1 MNEIPTSKWIRSIE
15 ATLELLFKLLGIYIV
30 YFAINWLGT
39 DLVGSD
45 FRQDTLLSLLL
56 LPAIYV
62 LRDLLIIFEPF
73 FVVIKKSTTQ
83 VTVKSGIT
91 PRVIDTLNLASV
103 DNIEIVKTPLGYCFN
118 YASIRLYGL
127 GGTVDMPYVRN
138 AEEISKA
145 INISV
150 NHVPFDK

>member
-15 ATLELLFKLLGIYIV
+15 AILELFFKLLGIYIV
-30 YFAINWLGT
+30 YFAINWLGK

-127 GGTVDMPYVRN
+127 GGSVDMPYVRN

>member
-15 ATLELLFKLLGIYIV
+15 ATLELFFKLLGIYIV

-127 GGTVDMPYVRN
+127 GGTVDMPYVHN

>member
-127 GGTVDMPYVRN
+127 GGSVDMPYVRN

>member
-1 MNEIPTSKWIRSIE
+1 MDEIPTSKWIRSFE
-15 ATLELLFKLLGIYIV
+15 ATLEICFKLLGIYIV
-30 YFAINWLGT
+30 YFVINWLGNK
-39 DLVGSD
+39 LVEGN
-45 FRQDTLLSLLL
+45 FQQDTLLSLLL

-73 FVVIKKSTTQ
+73 FAVVIKSETQ

-91 PRVIDTLNLASV
+91 PRIIDTLNLASV

-127 GGTVDMPYVRN
+127 GGNVDMPYVLN
-138 AEEISKA
+138 AEKDSNT
-145 INISV
+145 INISI
-150 NHVPFDK
+150 NRTISDK